1 MSKRKNKQ
9 VSYYGFARAGAM
21 EPPHKFVDDVAVCKA
36 VSYSQAKKIFS
47 RLYEDIR
54 DDEIFKITGNFNSY
68 GVMILTDY

>member
-9 VSYYGFARAGAM
+9 VSYYGFVRAGAM
-21 EPPHKFVDDVAVCKA
+21 EPPHKFTDDAAVCRA
-36 VSYSQAKKIFS
+36 VSHAQAKKLFS
-47 RLYEDIR
+47 KLYEDIK